1 MSYAETRS
9 RLAERRRRVL
19 VVCLVVLILACSR
32 DDAPGDRP
40 GTFRVLKAVARGFL
54 ANSVEASKELEEGP
68 LEGLATQLPQAP
80 PLGPLVAEP
89 PETCFVPYNGPVTII
104 PVRTPAA
111 LQRSIDDRR
120 GVSIVYETD
129 DTAIWEDGRV
139 LTMDV
144 ENLGTHLNAVG
155 WASNPMRI
163 LGASARPGGSVA
175 NLGWNSGQ
183 TSFKKKAGA
192 RKRKRRRG

>member
-1 MSYAETRS
+1 M
-9 RLAERRRRVL
+9 L

-40 GTFRVLKAVARGFL
+40 GTFRVLKAVARAFL

-80 PLGPLVAEP
+80 PPGPAPPLGPLEAEP
-89 PETCFVPYNGPVTII
+89 PKTCFVPYNGPVTII

-120 GVSIVYETD
+120 SVPIVYETD